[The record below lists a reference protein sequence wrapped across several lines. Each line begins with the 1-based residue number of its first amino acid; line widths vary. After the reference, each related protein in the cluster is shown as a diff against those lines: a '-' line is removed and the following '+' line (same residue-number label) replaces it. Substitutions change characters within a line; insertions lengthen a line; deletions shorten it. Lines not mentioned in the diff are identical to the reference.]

1 MDGQNKNLIFATV
14 LSFFVIL
21 TWFFLFPPE
30 ELPQDIDNTIE
41 LTSDINNSGLLP
53 PVVNTISN
61 NSQTVAGLNNSKG
74 APAPRVEI
82 STPNL
87 SGSISLLGGRIDQ
100 LELKNYYETLEKKK
114 NVTQI
119 SLD

>member
-53 PVVNTISN
+53 PIVNTTSNISK
-61 NSQTVAGLNNSKG
+61 TVAGLNNSKG

-87 SGSISLLGGRIDQ
+87 RRKNRSARAEKLLRDLRKKEKCNSLIAHRQ
-100 LELKNYYETLEKKK
+100 P
-114 NVTQI
+114 
-119 SLD
+119 